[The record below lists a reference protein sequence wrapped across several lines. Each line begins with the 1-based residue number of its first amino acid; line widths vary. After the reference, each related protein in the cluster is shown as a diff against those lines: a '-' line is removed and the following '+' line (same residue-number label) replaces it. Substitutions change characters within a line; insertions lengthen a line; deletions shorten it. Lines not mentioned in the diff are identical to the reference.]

1 MRRITTKEEKVATK
15 LTDTMAD
22 LTLNLDE
29 VGRQMAT
36 SPTILVDRLQIV
48 MEAAREEKSDIHESS
63 IYG

>member
-29 VGRQMAT
+29 VGRQIAT

-48 MEAAREEKSDIHESS
+48 MEAAREEKSDKYESS
-63 IYG
+63 IYR